1 MFNEKLQPL
10 EKQTIL
16 RDAFQNAFLK
26 IIILIEALYTAGLIM
41 NDCPKRL
48 TILYLDAVGC

>member
-10 EKQTIL
+10 EEQTIL
-16 RDAFQNAFLK
+16 RANAFLK